1 LVALTPSLPAL
12 AVTAPEAGILGA
24 LLAAAAMLAVP
35 RERVRAAMALLA
47 LIGAPAALVAQMSG
61 SALLTRLTAQ
71 PLKLAVA
78 GAVGLAAMAALAW
91 LFSKRPKLFPYL
103 VAAALPFRVPLEFG
117 GETANLLV
125 PLYLVVGAGTLKWI
139 ASALRG
145 RTTESEHQP
154 GAVDLALAGWL
165 VVFAIASLWSDDPE
179 KAVQDAVF
187 FYVPFALMFALLR
200 QIEWTAE
207 IVRGCALVLAALALI
222 FSGVAFY
229 EYFTE
234 TLLLNPKLLI
244 SNQFHTYFR
253 VNSVFFDPNIFGR
266 FLMLVMIGLAA
277 VILDS
282 KNGRTVAIATGVSAV
297 LLAAMVMTLS
307 QSSLLGLLAGF
318 ATLAALR
325 WSARVVT
332 VVAVLAA
339 GAAIAAVVVLPA
351 GGKIASLKSLNNQ
364 SSGRASLVRGGV
376 DLFTARPVTGWGSG
390 SFSVAYKRE
399 QRAGAPSAVTASHTT
414 PVTVAAEQGVIG
426 FAAYIALLFFGLRTA
441 LRRARLSTARA
452 AVSAG
457 LVALVFHTLT
467 YAAFFEDPAL
477 WALLALAV
485 ALPLPLTRE
494 ERRSE
499 RESRRAAAS
508 EPGASGAAAPV

>member
-1 LVALTPSLPAL
+1 M
-12 AVTAPEAGILGA
+12 I
-24 LLAAAAMLAVP
+24 AAAAMLAVP
-35 RERVRAAMALLA
+35 KERLRALMAIVALA
-47 LIGAPAALVAQMSG
+47 CAPAALVAQMSG
-61 SALLTRLTAQ
+61 SALLSRLTAQ

-78 GAVGLAAMAALAW
+78 GAAGLAAMSALAW
-91 LFSKRPKLFPYL
+91 LFARRPKLFPYL
-103 VAAALPFRVPLEFG
+103 VVAALPFRVPLEFG
-117 GETANLLV
+117 GDTANLLV
-125 PLYLVVGAGTLKWI
+125 PLYLVVGSGTLAWI
-139 ASALRG
+139 AAELRG
-145 RTTESEHQP
+145 NNSGSGRQP
-154 GAVDLALAGWL
+154 GSVDYALASWL
-165 VVFAIASLWSDDPE
+165 MIFAVASLWSDDPA

-200 QIEWTAE
+200 RVEWTPE
-207 IVRGCALVLAALALI
+207 LVRGCGLVLVALALI

-229 EYFTE
+229 EYLTE

-282 KNGRTVAIATGVSAV
+282 KSGRTVAIATGVSAV

-318 ATLAALR
+318 ATLGALR
-325 WSARVVT
+325 WSTRVVG
-332 VVAVLAA
+332 VIAVIAA
-339 GAAIAAVVVLPA
+339 GAAVAAVVVLPA
-351 GGKIASLKSLNNQ
+351 GGKIGSLKSLNNQ

-376 DLFTARPVTGWGSG
+376 DLFTARPVAGWGSG
-390 SFSVAYKRE
+390 SFSVSYKRE
-399 QRAGAPSAVTASHTT
+399 ERAGAPTAVTASHTT
-414 PVTVAAEQGVIG
+414 PVTVAAEQGLIG
-426 FAAYIALLFFGLRTA
+426 LVAYAALLFFGFRAA

-494 ERRSE
+494 ERRTA
-499 RESRRAAAS
+499 RESRRSAAT
-508 EPGASGAAAPV
+508 EPGSSGAPAPA

>member
-1 LVALTPSLPAL
+1 M
-12 AVTAPEAGILGA
+12 
-24 LLAAAAMLAVP
+24 LAAAAMLAVP
-35 RERVRAAMALLA
+35 KERIRAAMALLA
-47 LIGAPAALVAQMSG
+47 LICAPAALVAQMSG
-61 SALLTRLTAQ
+61 SALLNRLTAQ

-91 LFSKRPKLFPYL
+91 LFAKRPKLFPYF

-125 PLYLVVGAGTLKWI
+125 PLYLVVGSGTLTWI
-139 ASALRG
+139 ASALR
-145 RTTESEHQP
+145 RRAADTEHQP
-154 GAVDLALAGWL
+154 GAVDFALASWL
-165 VVFAIASLWSDDPE
+165 VIFAVAALWSDDPA

-200 QIEWTAE
+200 RIEWTTE
-207 IVRGCALVLAALALI
+207 LVRGCGLVLVGLALI

-229 EYFTE
+229 EYLTE

-282 KNGRTVAIATGVSAV
+282 KRGRTVAIATAVSTV

-325 WSARVVT
+325 WSARVVG
-332 VVAVLAA
+332 VIALIAAA
-339 GAAIAAVVVLPA
+339 GAIAAVVVLPA
-351 GGKIASLKSLNNQ
+351 GGKISSLKSLNNQ

-376 DLFTARPVTGWGSG
+376 DLFTSRPVAGWGSG
-390 SFSVAYKRE
+390 SFSAAYKRE
-399 QRAGAPSAVTASHTT
+399 ERAGAPTAVTASHTA
-414 PVTVAAEQGVIG
+414 PVTIAAEQGLIG
-426 FAAYIALLFFGLRTA
+426 LAAYLALLFFGFRSA

-494 ERRSE
+494 ERRSA
-499 RESRRAAAS
+499 RESRRAAAG
-508 EPGASGAAAPV
+508 EPGASGEPAAA